1 MMGAV
6 GDAAMDEGTTGGDDE
21 PATAHALPA
30 AAHARRAAAVASAG
44 GAETPGPQ
52 VSQQIALATLREEE
66 ADTARNMIRVGR
78 LLAIAAVATLPF
90 VGGSEILRYALVA
103 SVVFALATGAVI
115 ERRLA
120 APGGFSERT
129 MLALAFSVSPGIFT
143 ACLFFGVLSA
153 VQLFPALALYFFSRR
168 ESRTSALG
176 LYFTNGIAQLVFA
189 SLIIAGVIADPGLV
203 RPDLPPLTLA
213 IGHTLLQIGF
223 FCAFLLGRG
232 SHRASRD
239 AITKMQKAMTL
250 AAQRE
255 ALLQEA
261 RQDLDRA
268 LAIDAAGRFTDHTFG
283 SYRLGFVIG
292 RGGMGEVYEAF
303 HIHTGEAAAV
313 KLLSHRELGNPQSV
327 QRFQRELRAIR
338 GLSSPHTV
346 RVLAISG
353 ESDEIPYLVMERLR
367 GHDLA
372 HHLRSGRMSADALLV
387 MLEQVGAAVEEA
399 WKQGIVHR
407 DLKPQNVFLTDA
419 GGWKVLDFGVAALD
433 ASSGTLTQGKV
444 VGTPAYMAPEQA
456 RGEKVDH
463 RADVYAFAAI
473 SYRWLTGRPVCAG
486 KDLHNALYQ
495 TVHVMPQKPSTLA
508 ELHEDVDA
516 ALAIGLVK
524 EPADRFDSVQ
534 ELAEAL
540 RRAVTGDLDPRL
552 RRRAIDL
559 LARHPWGAVRG

>member
-1 MMGAV
+1 MGDVAI
-6 GDAAMDEGTTGGDDE
+6 DEGTSGGDD
-21 PATAHALPA
+21 PPTAHALPA
-30 AAHARRAAAVASAG
+30 AAHARRAKAVAKGSLDQA
-44 GAETPGPQ
+44 APQ
-52 VSQQIALATLREEE
+52 ISQQIALATLREEE

-90 VGGSEILRYALVA
+90 VGGSESLRYALVA
-103 SVVFALATGAVI
+103 SVVFALSIGVVI

-120 APGGFSERT
+120 TPGRFSEST
-129 MLALAFSVSPGIFT
+129 MLVLAFSVSPGIFS
-143 ACLFFGVLSA
+143 AVLFFGILSA

-168 ESRTSALG
+168 ESLRSALA
-176 LYFTNGIAQLVFA
+176 LYFTNAVTQLLFA
-189 SLIIAGVIADPGLV
+189 VLIIAGVLDDPGLV
-203 RPDLPPLTLA
+203 RPDLPPVTLA
-213 IGHTLLQIGF
+213 VGHALLQFGF
-223 FCAFLLGRG
+223 FGAFLLGRG

-239 AITKMQKAMTL
+239 AIAKMQKAMTL

-303 HIHTGEAAAV
+303 HIDNGEPAAV
-313 KLLSHRELGNPQSV
+313 KLLAQRELGNPQSV
-327 QRFQRELRAIR
+327 ERFQRELRAIR

-346 RVLAISG
+346 RVLAISR
-353 ESDEIPYLVMERLR
+353 ETDEIPYLVMERLR

-372 HHLRSGRMSADALLV
+372 HHLRSGRMSPDALLA

-407 DLKPQNVFLTDA
+407 DLKPQNVFLADS

-433 ASSGTLTQGKV
+433 ESSGTLTQGKV

-463 RADVYAFAAI
+463 RADVYALAAI
-473 SYRWLTGRPVCAG
+473 SYRWLTGRPVCSG

-495 TVHVMPQKPSTLA
+495 TVHVMPQTPSSLA
-508 ELHEDVDA
+508 ELHADVDA

-524 EPADRFDSVQ
+524 EPADRFDSIQ
-534 ELAEAL
+534 ELAAAL
-540 RRAVTGDLDPRL
+540 RGALDGNLDPRL
-552 RRRAIDL
+552 RRRAVDL
-559 LARHPWGAVRG
+559 LARHPWGGVRG